1 MKKLQNRALA
11 CLLALCML
19 LSALPVEIFAQDTEG
34 STLPFS
40 DLSDSAWYT
49 EAVCYVY
56 ESHLMDGV
64 APGRFAPDELLPEM
78 LGLRAGAVSPLG
90 LVHDPEK
97 KVTLVIDRALRGYE
111 YLGFHP
117 CENTAT
123 VVLRGE
129 DFFNGFLPKLGRVPV
144 ELEQVI

>member
-1 MKKLQNRALA
+1 MNHG
-11 CLLALCML
+11 ML
-19 LSALPVEIFAQDTEG
+19 LCIKED
-34 STLPFS
+34 
-40 DLSDSAWYT
+40 
-49 EAVCYVY
+49 
-56 ESHLMDGV
+56 
-64 APGRFAPDELLPEM
+64 
-78 LGLRAGAVSPLG
+78 RAGAVSPLG

-129 DFFNGFLPKLGRVPV
+129 DFFNGFLPKLGRAPI